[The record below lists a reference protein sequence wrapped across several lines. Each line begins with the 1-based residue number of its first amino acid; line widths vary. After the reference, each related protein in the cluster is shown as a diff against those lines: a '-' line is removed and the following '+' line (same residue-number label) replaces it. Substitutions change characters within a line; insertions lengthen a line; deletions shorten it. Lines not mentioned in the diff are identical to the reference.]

1 MLGGRETVN
10 AAAERDSP
18 REARGVSRGRVVVGL
33 TGARLCTKHA
43 DPRTSERKI
52 RRENV
57 AIVINV
63 KTSRVH
69 FTPRR
74 DTINAAIAGFGG
86 SRRCRWRY

>member
-18 REARGVSRGRVVVGL
+18 REATRGVSRGRVVVGL

-63 KTSRVH
+63 NPEQGTLHSNPKDKGV
-69 FTPRR
+69 
-74 DTINAAIAGFGG
+74 A
-86 SRRCRWRY
+86 

>member
-18 REARGVSRGRVVVGL
+18 REATRGVSRGRVVVGL

-69 FTPRR
+69 L
-74 DTINAAIAGFGG
+74 
-86 SRRCRWRY
+86 

>member
-18 REARGVSRGRVVVGL
+18 REAPRGVSRGRVVVGL

-69 FTPRR
+69 FTQRQR
-74 DTINAAIAGFGG
+74 ESMINAVDFGG
-86 SRRCRWRY
+86 YRITPLA